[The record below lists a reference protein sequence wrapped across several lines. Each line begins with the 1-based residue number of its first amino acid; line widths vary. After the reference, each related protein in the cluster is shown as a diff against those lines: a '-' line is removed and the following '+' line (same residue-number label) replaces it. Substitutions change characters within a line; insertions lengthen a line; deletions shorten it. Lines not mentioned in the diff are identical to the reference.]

1 MTQGERE
8 SNYIWRPND
17 NSSTTRLR
25 YDLEAEHWYKSFKS
39 AELKH
44 KSSSFSKDLGVIGL
58 FVSLVFSLLTLV
70 VLLLIDFFKW
80 VTKIVKEANN

>member
-44 KSSSFSKDLGVIGL
+44 KSSSFKSDLGVISIL
-58 FVSLVFSLLTLV
+58 LNLVFSLLTLV
-70 VLLLIDFFKW
+70 VLMIIEFIKW
-80 VTKIVKEANN
+80 ARK